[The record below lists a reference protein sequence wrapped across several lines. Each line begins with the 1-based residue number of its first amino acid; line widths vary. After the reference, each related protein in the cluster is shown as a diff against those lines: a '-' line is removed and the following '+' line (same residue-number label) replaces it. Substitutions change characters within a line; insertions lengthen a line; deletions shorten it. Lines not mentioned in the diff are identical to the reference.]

1 MEEIKLLRE
10 YIRNTLRHLKKSQR
24 EEFKKQKLEEQELR
38 SFVRKIIK
46 EAEDTTTHD
55 STGINVLAD
64 LLDTVVPILRS
75 FYAKLKTDDK
85 QRKSFR
91 AHIIKSVQN
100 MLSPIATMYRADKA
114 KKDGIEGSIK
124 SPPVKSAEA
133 PDDVNVSLS
142 EADEEIDVKV
152 KGPETDPNFIPTS
165 DIKKDQE
172 DQQKQ
177 AEPKPEDAFVAI
189 PTEDETGRNIALQAF
204 KRVEKQIREAYS
216 LLANET
222 DRDLFYDYLITN
234 LKLYFDK
241 FEDES
246 QSTVPEPT
254 TSEYEAEKARKD
266 ASLQPQNDV
275 EPQGDIAPEAGLEL
289 PEEEPEV

>member
-75 FYAKLKTDDK
+75 FYAKLKTDDN

-100 MLSPIATMYRADKA
+100 MLSPIATMYRADTA
-114 KKDGIEGSIK
+114 KKDGIEGKIK

-165 DIKKDQE
+165 DIKKDQQ

>member
-38 SFVRKIIK
+38 NFVRKIIK

-75 FYAKLKTDDK
+75 FYAKLKTDDN

-100 MLSPIATMYRADKA
+100 MLSPIATMYRADTA
-114 KKDGIEGSIK
+114 KKDGIEGKIK
-124 SPPVKSAEA
+124 SPPTKSAEA
-133 PDDVNVSLS
+133 PDDMNVKLS

-165 DIKKDQE
+165 DIKKNQADQE
-172 DQQKQ
+172 KQ
-177 AEPKPEDAFVAI
+177 AEPKPEDAFIAI

-241 FEDES
+241 FEDEA

-275 EPQGDIAPEAGLEL
+275 EPQGDIAPEANLEL

>member
-24 EEFKKQKLEEQELR
+24 EEFKKQKLQENELR
-38 SFVRKIIK
+38 TFIRKIIK

-64 LLDTVVPILRS
+64 LLDTIVPILRS
-75 FYAKLKTDDK
+75 FYAKLKTDDE

-100 MLSPIATMYRADKA
+100 MLSPIATMYRADKSS
-114 KKDGIEGSIK
+114 KDGVKDDASTAQEQ
-124 SPPVKSAEA
+124 PPA
-133 PDDVNVSLS
+133 DVNVNLK
-142 EADEEIDVKV
+142 EADDEVDVKV
-152 KGPETDPNFIPTS
+152 KGPENDPNFIPTS

-172 DQQKQ
+172 VQQKE

-241 FEDES
+241 FEDEA

-266 ASLQPQNDV
+266 ASLQPQGAV
-275 EPQGDIAPEAGLEL
+275 EPQGDVAPEAGLEI
-289 PEEEPEV
+289 PEEEPAV

>member
-24 EEFKKQKLEEQELR
+24 EEFKKQKLQENELR
-38 SFVRKIIK
+38 TFIRKIIK

-100 MLSPIATMYRADKA
+100 MLSPIATMYRADKSS
-114 KKDGIEGSIK
+114 KDG
-124 SPPVKSAEA
+124 VKGGEAIAGAEA
-133 PDDVNVSLS
+133 PSDVNVNLK
-142 EADEEIDVKV
+142 EADDEIDVKV
-152 KGPETDPNFIPTS
+152 KGPETNPDFIPTS

-172 DQQKQ
+172 VQQKE

-241 FEDES
+241 FEDEA

-266 ASLQPQNDV
+266 ASLQPQAAV
-275 EPQGDIAPEAGLEL
+275 EPQGDIAPETDLEV
-289 PEEEPEV
+289 PEEEPLA